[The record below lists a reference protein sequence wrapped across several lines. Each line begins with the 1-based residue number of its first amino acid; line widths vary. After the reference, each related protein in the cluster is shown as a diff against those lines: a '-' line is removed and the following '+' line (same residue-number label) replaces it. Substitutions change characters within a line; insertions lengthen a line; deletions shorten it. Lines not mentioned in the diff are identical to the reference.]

1 MKGGIRLSTKFFPK
15 HSTPEE
21 RKSFLTITLRRLLL
35 IFIDAVAVNIA
46 FIGIGVMNY
55 PWEEFKAVILPALL
69 GRSVYTAV
77 IFVLTY
83 MFFGLYN
90 SLWEYAGLHELLR
103 CAGATA
109 VSTLISIGVDSMAN
123 RLSLFH
129 AQVLR
134 VSVYFTAVLLIT
146 AVTGSVR
153 LVYRAARR
161 IAKAHAA
168 SLKIRNRKSKRIM
181 IIGAGDMGLLI
192 LKEYEAKSFANGK
205 PVIFVDD
212 SPMKRDRHVEGIPIK
227 GTCEDIPELAKK
239 YRVNEIIYAIPS
251 ATPQRRSEILRLAM
265 ETGCTLKTSLS
276 IQEITEKQANETTV
290 RDVDITDLLARPEIS
305 LNTDICSYLKDQ
317 IIIVTGGG
325 GSIGS
330 ELCTQAARYKPKKI
344 IIFDNYENNA
354 FVLKN
359 KLDRKYQGKV
369 QFFIRIGSVQD
380 PQRLKEVFEEFRPSV
395 VFHAAAHKHVP
406 LMEDSPCEAVK
417 NNIFGTYNTAQA
429 AIESGVK
436 KFVILSTDK
445 AVNPTNVMGATKRVT
460 ELIIQYFERK
470 NTGTHFAAVRFG
482 NVLGSNGSVI
492 PIFKEQIA
500 HGGPVTV
507 THKDITRY
515 FMTIPEAA
523 QLVVQA
529 GGIAKGGEIFVLD
542 MGEPVS
548 ITSLAEKLIT
558 LSGYKPYED
567 IPIEFT
573 GLRPGE
579 KLYEELTLSEEET
592 EMQLTCNDKIFVL
605 PPVDFS
611 SDRLEEGLEKL
622 RKADKRTVRRTLLSL
637 VPNFNSENG

>member
-1 MKGGIRLSTKFFPK
+1 MSNSVYPKKTRSEINDFFVVAIRKAGVALLDAIVVNAAYIITSVISTYPQM
-15 HSTPEE
+15 PDAE
-21 RKSFLTITLRRLLL
+21 IT
-35 IFIDAVAVNIA
+35 D
-46 FIGIGVMNY
+46 
-55 PWEEFKAVILPALL
+55 ALL
-69 GRSVYTAV
+69 GRSTYTTAV
-77 IFVLTY
+77 FIAIYF
-83 MFFGLYN
+83 FFGLYN
-90 SLWEYAGLHELLR
+90 SLWEYAGLHELMR
-103 CAGATA
+103 CAAAGGVA
-109 VSTLISIGVDSMAN
+109 TLICLAADTICSRLALFNVTV
-123 RLSLFH
+123 LSL
-129 AQVLR
+129 
-134 VSVYFTAVLLIT
+134 SVYFMSMLLIV
-146 AVTGSVR
+146 AFTGGV
-153 LVYRAARR
+153 R
-161 IAKAHAA
+161 IAYRIIRRTMKARSAGA
-168 SLKIRNRKSKRIM
+168 SRGTGKRVM
-181 IIGAGDMGLLI
+181 IIGAGDMGLTI
-192 LKEYEAKSFANGK
+192 LKEFEATAFSIGK
-205 PVIFVDD
+205 PVVFIDDNPKKSGKRVD
-212 SPMKRDRHVEGIPIK
+212 GIPIK
-227 GTCEDIPELAKK
+227 GGCDRIPEFAEK
-239 YRVNEIIYAIPS
+239 YKVDEIIYAIPS
-251 ATPQRRSEILRLAM
+251 ATPQRRSEILKIAIQ
-265 ETGCTLKTSLS
+265 TGCSLKTSLS
-276 IQEITEKQANETTV
+276 LQEITEKNLSETTI
-290 RDVDITDLLARPEIS
+290 RNVDITDLLARPEVT
-305 LNTDICSYLKDQ
+305 LNTDICSYLKNQ
-317 IIIVTGGG
+317 TIMVTGGG

-330 ELCTQAARYKPKKI
+330 EICTQVARYNPAKV

-380 PQRLKEVFEEFRPSV
+380 PARLDEVLTEFKPSV

-417 NNIFGTYNTAQA
+417 NNIFGTYNTAKA
-429 AIESGVK
+429 AIDHKVK

-500 HGGPVTV
+500 AGGPVTV

-542 MGEPVS
+542 MGDPVS

-558 LSGYKPYED
+558 LSGFKPYEE
-567 IPIEFT
+567 IKIEFT

-579 KLYEELTLSEEET
+579 KLYEELTLAEEET

-605 PPVDFS
+605 PPVDFDS
-611 SDRLEEGLEKL
+611 QKLEAGLEKL
-622 RKADKRTVRRTLLSL
+622 RAADSSNVRDRLLNL
-637 VPNFNSENG
+637 VPNFHN

>member
-1 MKGGIRLSTKFFPK
+1 MSNGFSKNLG
-15 HSTPEE
+15 TPEE
-21 RKSFLTITLRRLLL
+21 RKSFFILSLRRLLL
-35 IFIDAVAVNIA
+35 VIIDAVSVNLA
-46 FIGIGVMNY
+46 FAGICAMNY
-55 PWEEFKAVILPALL
+55 PWDEFVTQIVPALI
-69 GRSVYTAV
+69 GRSLYTALV
-77 IFVLTY
+77 FVCTY

-90 SLWEYAGLHELLR
+90 SLWEYAGLHELVR
-103 CAGATA
+103 CAGASA
-109 VSTLISIGVDSMAN
+109 VATFITIGIDSMAD
-123 RLSLFH
+123 RLAFLD

-146 AVTGSVR
+146 AVVGSIRLIYRVVR
-153 LVYRAARR
+153 RVSKARAD
-161 IAKAHAA
+161 
-168 SLKIRNRKSKRIM
+168 SLLLRNRKNKRVM

-205 PVIFVDD
+205 PVVFVDD
-212 SPMKRDRHVEGIPIK
+212 SPMKRGRHVEGVPIK

-239 YRVNEIIYAIPS
+239 FRINEIIYAIPS
-251 ATPQRRSEILRLAM
+251 ASPQRRSEILRLAM

-276 IQEITEKQANETTV
+276 IQEITEKNANETTV
-290 RDVDITDLLARPEIS
+290 RDVEITDLLARPEVT
-305 LNTDICSYLKDQ
+305 LNTEICSYLKGQ
-317 IIIVTGGG
+317 TVIVTGGG

-330 ELCTQAARYKPKKI
+330 EICTQVARYSPEKV

-359 KLDRKYQGKV
+359 KLDRKYKGKV

-380 PQRLKEVFEEFRPSV
+380 PARLKEVFEEFKPSV

-429 AIESGVK
+429 AIDSKVK

-500 HGGPVTV
+500 LGGPVTV

-567 IPIEFT
+567 IKIEFT

-592 EMQLTCNDKIFVL
+592 QMQLTCNDKIFVL

-611 SDRLEEGLEKL
+611 SEQLEAGLENLKKVDRLN
-622 RKADKRTVRRTLLSL
+622 VRETLLSL
-637 VPNFNSENG
+637 VPNFKSEE

>member
-1 MKGGIRLSTKFFPK
+1 MKNIFSSEKTRAEKTEFFLLNIR
-15 HSTPEE
+15 
-21 RKSFLTITLRRLLL
+21 R
-35 IFIDAVAVNIA
+35 V
-46 FIGIGVMNY
+46 GV
-55 PWEEFKAVILPALL
+55 ALL
-69 GRSVYTAV
+69 DALIINLTFILANLIEYYPDTIKYDVIQTLIGRSFYTTALF
-77 IFVLTY
+77 IIIY
-83 MFFGLYN
+83 AFFGLYN
-90 SLWEYAGLHELLR
+90 SLWEYAGLHEMVR
-103 CAGATA
+103 CACAG
-109 VSTLISIGVDSMAN
+109 VLSTLVCLAADFICDSFDLFNVNTFSLSI
-123 RLSLFH
+123 
-129 AQVLR
+129 
-134 VSVYFTAVLLIT
+134 YFT
-146 AVTGSVR
+146 SM
-153 LVYRAARR
+153 LV
-161 IAKAHAA
+161 IIAA
-168 SLKIRNRKSKRIM
+168 SGCLRLTYRVIRRTRKARSAGSRRGAGKRVM
-181 IIGAGDMGLLI
+181 IIGAGDMGQII
-192 LKEYEAKSFANGK
+192 LKELEANAFSIGK
-205 PVIFVDD
+205 PVVFVDD
-212 SPMKRDRHVEGIPIK
+212 NPLKFGKRVEGIPIK
-227 GTCEDIPELAKK
+227 GGCEKIPELAKTYK
-239 YRVNEIIYAIPS
+239 VDEIIYAIPS
-251 ATPQRRSEILRLAM
+251 APAQRKSEILKFAIK
-265 ETGCTLKTSLS
+265 TGCSLKTSPSL
-276 IQEITEKQANETTV
+276 QEFIEKSVNEPTIRNV
-290 RDVDITDLLARPEIS
+290 EITDLLARPEVL

-317 IIIVTGGG
+317 TIMVTGGG

-330 ELCTQAARYKPKKI
+330 EICTQVARYKPAKV

-380 PQRLKEVFEEFRPSV
+380 PSRLDEVLTEFKPSV
-395 VFHAAAHKHVP
+395 MFHAAAHKHVP

-417 NNIFGTYNTAQA
+417 NNIFGTYNTAKA
-429 AIESGVK
+429 AIEHNVS

-460 ELIIQYFERK
+460 ELIIQYFERQ

-500 HGGPVTV
+500 NGGPVTV

-567 IPIEFT
+567 IKIEFT

-579 KLYEELTLSEEET
+579 KLYEELTLAEEES
-592 EMQLTCNDKIFVL
+592 EMQLTANDKIFVL
-605 PPVDFS
+605 PPVEFDS
-611 SDRLEEGLEKL
+611 KKLEEGLERLKEAN
-622 RKADKRTVRRTLLSL
+622 RQNVRTLLLEL
-637 VPNFNSENG
+637 VPNFNN

>member
-1 MKGGIRLSTKFFPK
+1 MSNGFSKNLG
-15 HSTPEE
+15 TPEE
-21 RKSFLTITLRRLLL
+21 RKSFFILSLRRLLL
-35 IFIDAVAVNIA
+35 VIIDAVSVNLA
-46 FIGIGVMNY
+46 FAGICAMNY
-55 PWEEFKAVILPALL
+55 PWDEFVTQIVPALI
-69 GRSVYTAV
+69 GRSLYTALV
-77 IFVLTY
+77 FVCTY

-90 SLWEYAGLHELLR
+90 SLWEYAGLHELVR
-103 CAGATA
+103 CAGASA
-109 VSTLISIGVDSMAN
+109 VATFITIGIDSMAD
-123 RLSLFH
+123 RLAFLD

-146 AVTGSVR
+146 AVVGSVR
-153 LVYRAARR
+153 LIYRVVRRVSKAR
-161 IAKAHAA
+161 AD
-168 SLKIRNRKSKRIM
+168 SLLLRNRKNKRVM

-205 PVIFVDD
+205 PVVFVDD
-212 SPMKRDRHVEGIPIK
+212 SPMKRGRHVEGVPIK

-239 YRVNEIIYAIPS
+239 FRINEIIYAIPS
-251 ATPQRRSEILRLAM
+251 ASPQRRSEILRLAM

-276 IQEITEKQANETTV
+276 IQEITEKNANETTV
-290 RDVDITDLLARPEIS
+290 RDVEITDLLARPEVT
-305 LNTDICSYLKDQ
+305 LNTEICSYLKGQ
-317 IIIVTGGG
+317 TVVVTGGG

-330 ELCTQAARYKPKKI
+330 EICTQVARYSPEKV

-359 KLDRKYQGKV
+359 KLDRKYKGKV

-380 PQRLKEVFEEFRPSV
+380 PARLKEVFEEFKPSV

-429 AIESGVK
+429 AIDSKVK

-500 HGGPVTV
+500 LGGPVTV

-567 IPIEFT
+567 IKIEFT

-592 EMQLTCNDKIFVL
+592 QMQLTCNDKIFVL

-611 SDRLEEGLEKL
+611 SEQLEAGLENLKKVDRLN
-622 RKADKRTVRRTLLSL
+622 VRETLLSL
-637 VPNFNSENG
+637 VPNFKSEE

>member
-1 MKGGIRLSTKFFPK
+1 MSNGFSKNLG
-15 HSTPEE
+15 TPEE
-21 RKSFLTITLRRLLL
+21 RKSFFILSMRRLLL
-35 IFIDAVAVNIA
+35 VLIDAFAVNLA
-46 FIGIGVMNY
+46 FAGVCAMNY
-55 PWEEFKAVILPALL
+55 PWDEFVAQIVPALV
-69 GRSVYTAV
+69 GRGLYTALV
-77 IFVLTY
+77 FVCTY

-90 SLWEYAGLHELLR
+90 SLWEYAGLHELIR
-103 CAGATA
+103 CAGASA
-109 VSTLISIGVDSMAN
+109 VATLITIGIDSMAD
-123 RLSLFH
+123 RLAFLN

-134 VSVYFTAVLLIT
+134 VSVYFTAALLIT
-146 AVTGSVR
+146 AVVGSVR
-153 LVYRAARR
+153 LVYRVARR
-161 IAKAHAA
+161 VSKAHAD
-168 SLKIRNRKSKRIM
+168 SLQLRNRKNKRVM

-205 PVIFVDD
+205 PVVFVDD
-212 SPMKRDRHVEGIPIK
+212 SPMKRGRHVEGVPIK

-239 YRVNEIIYAIPS
+239 YRINEIIYAIPS
-251 ATPQRRSEILRLAM
+251 ASPQRRSEILRLAM

-276 IQEITEKQANETTV
+276 VQEITEKSANETTV
-290 RDVDITDLLARPEIS
+290 RDVEITDLLARPEVT
-305 LNTDICSYLKDQ
+305 LNTEICSYLKSQ
-317 IIIVTGGG
+317 TIVVTGGG

-330 ELCTQAARYKPKKI
+330 EICTQVARYSPEKV

-359 KLDRKYQGKV
+359 KLDRKYKGKV

-380 PQRLKEVFEEFRPSV
+380 PSRLREVFEEFKPSV

-429 AIESGVK
+429 AIDSKVK

-460 ELIIQYFERK
+460 ELVIQYFERK

-500 HGGPVTV
+500 CGGPVTV

-567 IPIEFT
+567 IKIEFT

-579 KLYEELTLSEEET
+579 KLYEELTLSEEEMQ
-592 EMQLTCNDKIFVL
+592 MQLTCNDKIFVL
-605 PPVDFS
+605 PPVNFS
-611 SDRLEEGLEKL
+611 SERLEEGLEKL
-622 RKADKRTVRRTLLSL
+622 KNVDRLTVRETLLSL
-637 VPNFNSENG
+637 VPNFRSE

>member
-1 MKGGIRLSTKFFPK
+1 M
-15 HSTPEE
+15 
-21 RKSFLTITLRRLLL
+21 ITTRRLALVVL
-35 IFIDAVAVNIA
+35 DILAVNLA
-46 FIGIGVMNY
+46 FLLVSAINY
-55 PWEEFKAVILPALL
+55 PKEELFSVVFPALI
-69 GRSVYTAV
+69 GRALYTSV
-77 IFVLTY
+77 IFVLIHG
-83 MFFGLYN
+83 FFGLYN
-90 SLWEYAGLHELLR
+90 SLWEYAGVHELFR
-103 CAGATA
+103 CAGAA
-109 VSTLISIGVDSMAN
+109 VLGTLTSLGIDTVLD
-123 RLSLFH
+123 RLDMYNIV
-129 AQVLR
+129 VLR

-146 AVTGSVR
+146 AMTGAIR
-153 LVYRAARR
+153 LIYRAVRR
-161 IAKAHAA
+161 ISKAHSH
-168 SLKIRNRKSKRIM
+168 SLHIRDRRRVM
-181 IIGAGDMGLLI
+181 IIGAGDMGLLVY
-192 LKEYEAKSFANGK
+192 KELEAKSFGTGK
-205 PVIFVDD
+205 PVVFVDD
-212 SPMKRDRHVEGIPIK
+212 SPMKAGRHVEGVPIK
-227 GTCEDIPELAKK
+227 GTCNDIPELAEK
-239 YRVNEIIYAIPS
+239 YKVDEIVFAIPS
-251 ATPQRRSEILRLAM
+251 ASPQRKSEILRLAM

-276 IQEITEKQANETTV
+276 VQEVTEKSSNEAAI
-290 RDVDITDLLARPEIS
+290 RDVEITDLLARPEVT

-317 IIIVTGGG
+317 TVVVTGGG

-330 ELCTQAARYKPKKI
+330 EICTQVARYNPARI

-359 KLDRKYQGKV
+359 KLDRKYKGKV

-380 PQRLKEVFEEFRPSV
+380 PGRLKEVFEEFKPSV

-429 AIESGVK
+429 AIESGVG

-460 ELIIQYFERK
+460 ELIIQHFERK

-500 HGGPVTV
+500 AGGPVTV

-558 LSGYKPYED
+558 LSGYKPYEE
-567 IPIEFT
+567 IRIEFT

-579 KLYEELTLSEEET
+579 KLYEELTLSEEEG

-611 SDRLEEGLEKL
+611 SERLEEGLERLKSVN
-622 RKADKRTVRRTLLSL
+622 RFNVRDTLLSL
-637 VPNFNSENG
+637 VPNFEVK

>member
-1 MKGGIRLSTKFFPK
+1 MSNGFSKNLG
-15 HSTPEE
+15 TPEE
-21 RKSFLTITLRRLLL
+21 RKSFFILSLRRLLL
-35 IFIDAVAVNIA
+35 VLIDAVSVNLA
-46 FIGIGVMNY
+46 FAGICAMNY
-55 PWEEFKAVILPALL
+55 PWDEFVTQIVPALI
-69 GRSVYTAV
+69 GRSLYTALV
-77 IFVLTY
+77 FVCTY

-90 SLWEYAGLHELLR
+90 SLWEYAGLHELVR
-103 CAGATA
+103 CAGASA
-109 VSTLISIGVDSMAN
+109 VATFITIGIDSMAD
-123 RLSLFH
+123 RLAFLD

-146 AVTGSVR
+146 AVVGSVR
-153 LVYRAARR
+153 LIYRVLRRVSKAR
-161 IAKAHAA
+161 AD
-168 SLKIRNRKSKRIM
+168 SLLLRNRKNKRVM

-205 PVIFVDD
+205 PVVFVDD
-212 SPMKRDRHVEGIPIK
+212 SPMKRGRHVEGVPIK

-239 YRVNEIIYAIPS
+239 FRINEIIYAIPS
-251 ATPQRRSEILRLAM
+251 ASPQRRSEILRLAM

-276 IQEITEKQANETTV
+276 IQEITEKNANETTV
-290 RDVDITDLLARPEIS
+290 RDVEITDLLARPEVT
-305 LNTDICSYLKDQ
+305 LNTEICSYLKGQ
-317 IIIVTGGG
+317 TVVVTGGG

-330 ELCTQAARYKPKKI
+330 EICTQVARYSPEKV

-359 KLDRKYQGKV
+359 KLDRKYKGKV

-380 PQRLKEVFEEFRPSV
+380 PARLKEVFEEFKPSV

-429 AIESGVK
+429 AIDSKVK

-500 HGGPVTV
+500 LGGPVTV

-567 IPIEFT
+567 IKIEFT

-592 EMQLTCNDKIFVL
+592 QMQLTCNDKIFVL

-611 SDRLEEGLEKL
+611 SEQLEAGLENLKKVDRLN
-622 RKADKRTVRRTLLSL
+622 VRETLLSL
-637 VPNFNSENG
+637 VPNFKSEE

>member
-1 MKGGIRLSTKFFPK
+1 MSNPLFFPGK
-15 HSTPEE
+15 TEEE
-21 RKSFLTITLRRLLL
+21 RNSFWIITSRRILVAFMDAFIVNASFIGVCIMNYSWDVCKAEIFSVLIGRSIYTTL
-35 IFIDAVAVNIA
+35 IFLIS
-46 FIGIGVMNY
+46 Y
-55 PWEEFKAVILPALL
+55 AL
-69 GRSVYTAV
+69 
-77 IFVLTY
+77 
-83 MFFGLYN
+83 FGLYN
-90 SLWEYAGLHELLR
+90 SLWEYAGLHELIN
-103 CAGATA
+103 CAAATGVA
-109 VSTLISIGVDSMAN
+109 TVLSLGVDSAMARLALFN
-123 RLSLFH
+123 VQVLSL
-129 AQVLR
+129 
-134 VSVYFTAVLLIT
+134 SVYFTSILLIT
-146 AVTGSVR
+146 ALIGCLR
-153 LVYRAARR
+153 IAYRMIRR
-161 IAKAHAA
+161 IAKSHSAENSGA
-168 SLKIRNRKSKRIM
+168 RKRVM
-181 IIGAGDMGLLI
+181 IIGAGDMGLLVY
-192 LKEYEAKSFANGK
+192 KELEAKNFSVGK
-205 PVIFVDD
+205 PVVFVDD
-212 SPMKRDRHVEGIPIK
+212 SPMKTGRHVERVPIK
-227 GTCEDIPELAKK
+227 GNCEDIPVIAQK
-239 YRVNEIIYAIPS
+239 YNVDEIVYAIPS
-251 ATPQRRSEILRLAM
+251 ATPQRRSEILRIAM
-265 ETGCTLKTSLS
+265 STGCTLKTSLS
-276 IQEITEKQANETTV
+276 VQEITEKNANDAV
-290 RDVDITDLLARPEIS
+290 IRNVDITDLLARPEVT
-305 LNTDICSYLKDQ
+305 LNTEICSYLKDRTVM
-317 IIIVTGGG
+317 VTGGG

-330 ELCTQAARYKPKKI
+330 EICTQVARYSPERV

-354 FVLKN
+354 FTLKN
-359 KLDRKYQGKV
+359 KLDRKYEGKV
-369 QFFIRIGSVQD
+369 KFFIRIGSVQD
-380 PQRLKEVFEEFRPSV
+380 PKRLKEVFDEFKPTV

-429 AIESGVK
+429 AVESGVD

-500 HGGPVTV
+500 AGGPVTV

-558 LSGYKPYED
+558 LSGFKPYEEID
-567 IPIEFT
+567 IQFT

-579 KLYEELTLSEEET
+579 KLYEELTLSEEKT

-611 SDRLEEGLEKL
+611 SEKLEEGLESLKNV
-622 RKADKRTVRRTLLSL
+622 DKRTVRSTLLSL
-637 VPNFNSENG
+637 VPNFNTDK

>member
-1 MKGGIRLSTKFFPK
+1 MSNGFLKNL
-15 HSTPEE
+15 STPEE
-21 RKSFLTITLRRLLL
+21 RKSFININLRRLLL
-35 IFIDAVAVNIA
+35 VFIDALAVNLA
-46 FIGIGVMNY
+46 FAGICAMNY
-55 PWEEFKAVILPALL
+55 PWETFKAVIVPALI

-77 IFVLTY
+77 IFVCTY
-83 MFFGLYN
+83 LFFGLYN

-103 CAGATA
+103 CASATA
-109 VSTLISIGVDSMAN
+109 VSTLLTIGVDSIAKN
-123 RLSLFH
+123 LSLFN

-146 AVTGSVR
+146 AVSGSVR
-153 LVYRAARR
+153 LVYRVIRR
-161 IAKAHAA
+161 VSKAHAD
-168 SLKIRNRKSKRIM
+168 SLKIRNRKSKRVM

-192 LKEYEAKSFANGK
+192 LKEYESKGFANGK
-205 PVIFVDD
+205 PVVFVDD
-212 SPMKRDRHVEGIPIK
+212 SPMKRGRHVEGIPIR
-227 GTCEDIPELAKK
+227 GTCEDIPELTKK
-239 YRVNEIIYAIPS
+239 YHVNEIIYAIPS

-276 IQEITEKQANETTV
+276 IQEITEKNANETTI
-290 RDVDITDLLARPEIS
+290 RDVDITDLLARPEVT
-305 LNTDICSYLKDQ
+305 LNTDICSYLKGQ
-317 IIIVTGGG
+317 TIVVTGGG

-330 ELCTQAARYKPKKI
+330 EICTQAARYKPEKI

-354 FVLKN
+354 FILKN
-359 KLDRKYQGKV
+359 KLDRKYNGKV

-380 PQRLKEVFEEFRPSV
+380 PKRLKEVFEEFKPSV

-417 NNIFGTYNTAQA
+417 NNVFGTYNTAQA
-429 AIESGVK
+429 AVDSGVK

-460 ELIIQYFERK
+460 ELVIQYFERK

-558 LSGYKPYED
+558 LSGFKPYED
-567 IPIEFT
+567 IKIEFT

-579 KLYEELTLSEEET
+579 KLYEELTLSEEES

-611 SDRLEEGLEKL
+611 SERLEDGLEKL
-622 RKADKRTVRRTLLSL
+622 KNVDRLTVRETLLSL
-637 VPNFNSENG
+637 VPNFKAK

>member
-1 MKGGIRLSTKFFPK
+1 MKNIFSSEKTRAEKTEFFLLS
-15 HSTPEE
+15 
-21 RKSFLTITLRRLLL
+21 IRRLGVALL
-35 IFIDAVAVNIA
+35 DALIINLA
-46 FIGIGVMNY
+46 FILANLIEYY
-55 PWEEFKAVILPALL
+55 PDTIKYDVIQTLI
-69 GRSVYTAV
+69 GRSFYTTALF
-77 IFVLTY
+77 IIIY
-83 MFFGLYN
+83 AFFGLYN
-90 SLWEYAGLHELLR
+90 SLWEYAGLHEMVR
-103 CAGATA
+103 CACAG
-109 VSTLISIGVDSMAN
+109 VLSTLVCLAADFICDTFDLLDVNTFSLSI
-123 RLSLFH
+123 
-129 AQVLR
+129 
-134 VSVYFTAVLLIT
+134 YFT
-146 AVTGSVR
+146 SM
-153 LVYRAARR
+153 LV
-161 IAKAHAA
+161 IIAA
-168 SLKIRNRKSKRIM
+168 SGCLRLTYRVIRRTRKARSAGSRRGAGKRVM
-181 IIGAGDMGLLI
+181 IIGAGDMGQII
-192 LKEYEAKSFANGK
+192 LKELEANAFSIGK
-205 PVIFVDD
+205 PVVFVDD
-212 SPMKRDRHVEGIPIK
+212 NPLKFGKRVEGIPIK
-227 GTCEDIPELAKK
+227 GGCEKIPELAKTYK
-239 YRVNEIIYAIPS
+239 VDEIIYAIPS
-251 ATPQRRSEILRLAM
+251 APAQRKSEILKFAIK
-265 ETGCTLKTSLS
+265 TGCSLKTSPSL
-276 IQEITEKQANETTV
+276 QEFIEKSVNEPTIRNV
-290 RDVDITDLLARPEIS
+290 EITDLLARPEVL

-317 IIIVTGGG
+317 TIMVTGGG

-330 ELCTQAARYKPKKI
+330 EICTQVARYKPAKV

-380 PQRLKEVFEEFRPSV
+380 PARLDEVLTEFKPSV
-395 VFHAAAHKHVP
+395 IFHAAAHKHVP

-417 NNIFGTYNTAQA
+417 NNIFGTYNTAKA
-429 AIESGVK
+429 ATEHNVS

-460 ELIIQYFERK
+460 ELIIQYFERQ

-500 HGGPVTV
+500 NGGPVTV

-567 IPIEFT
+567 IKIEFT

-579 KLYEELTLSEEET
+579 KLYEELTLAEEES
-592 EMQLTCNDKIFVL
+592 EMQLTANDKIFVL
-605 PPVDFS
+605 PPVEFDS
-611 SDRLEEGLEKL
+611 KKLEEGLERLKEAN
-622 RKADKRTVRRTLLSL
+622 RQNVRTLLLEL
-637 VPNFNSENG
+637 VPNFNN

>member
-1 MKGGIRLSTKFFPK
+1 MKNIFSSEKTRAEKTEFFLLS
-15 HSTPEE
+15 
-21 RKSFLTITLRRLLL
+21 IRRLGVALL
-35 IFIDAVAVNIA
+35 DALIINLA
-46 FIGIGVMNY
+46 FILANLIEYY
-55 PWEEFKAVILPALL
+55 PDTIKYDVIQTLI
-69 GRSVYTAV
+69 GRSFYTTALF
-77 IFVLTY
+77 IIIY
-83 MFFGLYN
+83 AFFGLYN
-90 SLWEYAGLHELLR
+90 SLWEYAGLHEMVR
-103 CAGATA
+103 CACAG
-109 VSTLISIGVDSMAN
+109 VLSTLVCLAADFICDTFDLFNVNTFSLSI
-123 RLSLFH
+123 
-129 AQVLR
+129 
-134 VSVYFTAVLLIT
+134 YFT
-146 AVTGSVR
+146 SM
-153 LVYRAARR
+153 LV
-161 IAKAHAA
+161 IIAA
-168 SLKIRNRKSKRIM
+168 SGCLRLTYRVIRRTRKARSAGSRRGAGKRVM
-181 IIGAGDMGLLI
+181 IIGAGDMGQII
-192 LKEYEAKSFANGK
+192 LKELEANAFSIGK
-205 PVIFVDD
+205 PVVFVDD
-212 SPMKRDRHVEGIPIK
+212 NPLKFGKRVEGIPIK
-227 GTCEDIPELAKK
+227 GGCEKIPELAKTYK
-239 YRVNEIIYAIPS
+239 VDEIIYAIPS
-251 ATPQRRSEILRLAM
+251 APAQRKSEILKFAIK
-265 ETGCTLKTSLS
+265 TGCSLKTSPSL
-276 IQEITEKQANETTV
+276 QEFIEKSVNEPTIRNV
-290 RDVDITDLLARPEIS
+290 EITDLLARPEVL

-317 IIIVTGGG
+317 TIMVTGGG

-330 ELCTQAARYKPKKI
+330 EICTQVARYKPAKV

-380 PQRLKEVFEEFRPSV
+380 PARLDEVLTEFKPSV
-395 VFHAAAHKHVP
+395 MFHAAAHKHVP

-417 NNIFGTYNTAQA
+417 NNIFGTYNTAKA
-429 AIESGVK
+429 AIEHNVS

-460 ELIIQYFERK
+460 ELIIQYFERQ

-500 HGGPVTV
+500 NGGPVTV

-567 IPIEFT
+567 IKIEFT

-579 KLYEELTLSEEET
+579 KLYEELTLAEEKS
-592 EMQLTCNDKIFVL
+592 EMQLTANDKIFVL
-605 PPVDFS
+605 PPVEFDS
-611 SDRLEEGLEKL
+611 KKLEEGLERLKEAN
-622 RKADKRTVRRTLLSL
+622 RQNVRTLLLEL
-637 VPNFNSENG
+637 VPNFNN